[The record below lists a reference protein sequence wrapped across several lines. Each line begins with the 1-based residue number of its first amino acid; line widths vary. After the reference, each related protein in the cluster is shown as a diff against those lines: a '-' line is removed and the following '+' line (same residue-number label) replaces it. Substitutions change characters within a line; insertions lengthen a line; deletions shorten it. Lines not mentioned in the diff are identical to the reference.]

1 MNIIEEKKA
10 FEENFTANNNVLLLI
25 GHLRTIKYLIEY
37 HKKFLK
43 KTKSDL
49 IISTWTDDETETETL
64 DLIKKELKPVYFEI
78 EEFNFNS
85 TASIFGNLNKF
96 DMMFGKASLSTRS
109 QIYKFI
115 RSIDLIKKCEDLQSK
130 RYNIIFKSRP
140 DLFFFSKINLKIP
153 GNIILFEN
161 SIGDWNYDRSDRF
174 FYGKR
179 EIYFSL
185 IEMIEKYSKK
195 AWNEKSMYPVL
206 SLIPLQ
212 EQLMKYCTDKSRIR
226 TKFFL
231 PIIKVWRFKKEP
243 DLKNISKVLLYMIL
257 RTFKVLI
264 NGNRN

>member
-1 MNIIEEKKA
+1 MNIIEEKNV
-10 FEENFTANNNVLLLI
+10 FSENFTANNNVLLLI
-25 GHLRTIKYLIEY
+25 GHLRTIKYLIKY

-43 KTKSDL
+43 ETKSDL

-64 DLIKKELKPVYFEI
+64 DLIKKELKPVYLEI

-109 QIYKFI
+109 QIYKFV
-115 RSIDLIKKCEDLQSK
+115 RSIDLIKKCENFQSK
-130 RYNIIFKSRP
+130 KYNIIFKSRP
-140 DLFFFSKINLKIP
+140 DLFFFSKINLNIP
-153 GNIILFEN
+153 EDIILFEN

-179 EIYFSL
+179 KIYFSL
-185 IEMIEKYSKK
+185 IDMIGKYSKI

-206 SLIPLQ
+206 RLIPLQ
-212 EQLMKYCTDKSRIR
+212 EQLMKYCSDKSGTK

-231 PIIKVWRFKKEP
+231 PIIKVWRPRREP
-243 DLKNISKVLLYMIL
+243 DLKNISKILLYMMSRYL
-257 RTFKVLI
+257 KVLI

>member
-10 FEENFTANNNVLLLI
+10 FEENFTANNVLLLI

-43 KTKSDL
+43 KLNQFNNLNLD
-49 IISTWTDDETETETL
+49 DDETETETL

-85 TASIFGNLNKF
+85 TASIFENLNKF

-179 EIYFSL
+179 EIYFSF
-185 IEMIEKYSKK
+185 
-195 AWNEKSMYPVL
+195 N
-206 SLIPLQ
+206 
-212 EQLMKYCTDKSRIR
+212 
-226 TKFFL
+226 
-231 PIIKVWRFKKEP
+231 
-243 DLKNISKVLLYMIL
+243 
-257 RTFKVLI
+257 
-264 NGNRN
+264 

>member
-43 KTKSDL
+43 KQSDL

-140 DLFFFSKINLKIP
+140 DLFFFSKINL
-153 GNIILFEN
+153 
-161 SIGDWNYDRSDRF
+161 
-174 FYGKR
+174 
-179 EIYFSL
+179 
-185 IEMIEKYSKK
+185 
-195 AWNEKSMYPVL
+195 
-206 SLIPLQ
+206 
-212 EQLMKYCTDKSRIR
+212 
-226 TKFFL
+226 
-231 PIIKVWRFKKEP
+231 
-243 DLKNISKVLLYMIL
+243 
-257 RTFKVLI
+257 
-264 NGNRN
+264 